1 MQHYEKR
8 SMLNI
13 FRKKRKK
20 ITDDILGTLTFRESS
35 KLDESYWNVDRK
47 MNSADELV
55 EFYIYNNSDGINENQ
70 KELILTIE
78 KRYPE
83 LIDSIELFINEK
95 INEIDSKSE
104 YVSIRKSLDVHFINI
119 PKNLTKLNKWELNLV
134 EKKGFANYEIEIENW
149 IPIDLGISA

>member
-1 MQHYEKR
+1 
-8 SMLNI
+8 MLNI